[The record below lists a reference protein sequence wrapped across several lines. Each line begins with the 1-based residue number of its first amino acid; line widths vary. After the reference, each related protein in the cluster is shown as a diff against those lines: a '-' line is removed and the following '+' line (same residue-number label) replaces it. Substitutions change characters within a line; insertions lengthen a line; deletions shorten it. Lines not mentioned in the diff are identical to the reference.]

1 MSTVRVV
8 LAGGQLVQA
17 VLVGLAVRLGPV
29 ANSSSIVRVG
39 LVALADF
46 AVLVVR
52 AVLIVQIAQVAIA
65 IVHVDLFARTAL
77 VAIPTCL
84 AARSVL
90 AATSNYPFVVFG
102 LTVVFFLVK
111 FFLCFVRIF
120 R

>member
-1 MSTVRVV
+1 MVP
-8 LAGGQLVQA
+8 A
-17 VLVGLAVRLGPV
+17 VLELPAVPV
-29 ANSSSIVRVG
+29 VPADLIVR
-39 LVALADF
+39 A
-46 AVLVVR
+46 
-52 AVLIVQIAQVAIA
+52 AIA

>member
-84 AARSVL
+84 AA
-90 AATSNYPFVVFG
+90 TSNYPFVVFG

>member
-1 MSTVRVV
+1 MSNVRVA
-8 LAGGQLVQA
+8 LAVEQF
-17 VLVGLAVRLGPV
+17 VLVVLVDLAVHPVPV
-29 ANSSSIVRVG
+29 ANSSSTV
-39 LVALADF
+39 LAVPAD
-46 AVLVVR
+46 LVVR
-52 AVLIVQIAQVAIA
+52 VAPVAIA